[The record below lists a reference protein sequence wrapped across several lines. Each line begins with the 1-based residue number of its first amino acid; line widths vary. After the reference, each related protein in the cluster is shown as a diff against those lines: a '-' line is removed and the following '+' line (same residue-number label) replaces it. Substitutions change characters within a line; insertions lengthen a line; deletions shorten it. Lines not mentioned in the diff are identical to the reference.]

1 MKYIFFSIIFLSL
14 IYLNLKDKSYNDNIL
29 LFGSSLP
36 QSGIMKAWASSIYSG
51 ANSYFFYANEKHLL
65 RNHSIKLI
73 SYDDKYEPELTLE
86 NINKLIFVD
95 KVFSLFAFVGTPTIK
110 NVLNIIEDE
119 NIPFIAP
126 FSGAEFLRNK
136 HKKNI
141 INYRSSYK
149 EEVEN
154 IVSYLYEKK
163 KIKKIS
169 IFYQNDNYGEEAY
182 LSLLESLEK
191 RDLHI
196 NSEGTYKRNTLSIKH
211 AFYEIKE
218 GKPEAIILVGA
229 YKANALFI
237 KKAKNDQ
244 VFKNTI
250 FCNISFGDANEII
263 KELKSQTKNL
273 IFSSVVPF
281 YKSNEIPVIVEY
293 QDLMKKYFPKQA
305 LGFVSLESFLAAKSI
320 VEALRQIKGNI
331 TRNNFIEAF
340 NHMNNNFLDG
350 IKTKY
355 KNSQIQDNTY
365 LFTYENNTFKKIK

>member
-1 MKYIFFSIIFLSL
+1 MIFLSL
-14 IYLNLKDKSYNDNIL
+14 IYLNIKDKFYNDKVL

-36 QSGIMKAWASSIYSG
+36 QSGIMKAWASSIYAG
-51 ANSYFFYANEKHLL
+51 ANSYFFYANEKKLL
-65 RNHSIKLI
+65 NEHEIKLI
-73 SYDDKYEPELTLE
+73 SYDDKYEPELTKE
-86 NINKLIFVD
+86 NINKLIFED

-110 NVLNIIEDE
+110 NVLNIIEEE

-126 FSGAEFLRNK
+126 FSGAEFLRDK
-136 HKKNI
+136 YKKNI
-141 INYRSSYK
+141 INFRSSYK

-154 IVSYLYEKK
+154 IVSYLYEQK
-163 KIKKIS
+163 KIKKIA

-182 LSLLESLEK
+182 VSLLESLKK
-191 RDLHI
+191 RNLYI
-196 NSEGTYKRNTLSIKH
+196 NSEGTYKRNTLSIRH

-218 GKPEAIILVGA
+218 GRPQAIILVGA

-237 KKAKNDQ
+237 KKAKNDP

-281 YKSNEIPVIVEY
+281 YESKDIKVVLEY
-293 QDLMKKYFPKQA
+293 QKLMKKYFPEQD

-320 VEALRQIKGNI
+320 VEALKQIKGNV
-331 TRNNFIEAF
+331 TRNKFIDSFEDL
-340 NHMNNNFLDG
+340 NNNFLPG
-350 IKTKY
+350 IQTNY